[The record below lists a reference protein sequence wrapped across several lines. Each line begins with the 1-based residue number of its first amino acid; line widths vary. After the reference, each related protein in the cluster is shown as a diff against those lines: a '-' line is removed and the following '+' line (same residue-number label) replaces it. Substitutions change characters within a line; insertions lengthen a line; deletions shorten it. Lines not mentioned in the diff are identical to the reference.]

1 MLIGF
6 HRSHEASVVLI
17 DEDGQPLFAAAEE
30 RLSRV
35 KLQGGWPRLIE
46 AYVAEHFAIE
56 GAQAVHGGLP
66 LSQRFG
72 REARLALYNAR
83 HGRLQD
89 VHPKRFGKLANLT
102 FGRTANSESSVF
114 PGLDREHVDHHT
126 CHAASA
132 WYPSGFEE
140 AEIVTVDGVGD
151 TYSSRFFHG
160 KNGRMTPRAAFFHTE
175 FPLGHHYEY
184 ITAMLG
190 FHPHRHAGK
199 ITGLSAHGSRD
210 DRLMRKLE
218 KWLDEIWSSSKG
230 RPYFFMLH
238 SQHGSTQNDPA
249 FDQALRELREVRQT
263 VFGDWSN
270 MDIAWAI
277 QELLEREVTRLIERV
292 IPKIDGQP
300 ICLAG
305 GVFSNVKLNK
315 LVKEMGF
322 GELFVQPAMGDGGLA
337 FGGPLYARA
346 QREPLMPFRLESV
359 YLGPEYS
366 DDEILQAIRAEGL
379 EGRRYDA
386 IEPEIARLI
395 ADGRVVA
402 RFNGR
407 MEFGPRSL
415 GNRSIFYHC
424 SDASVN
430 DWLNKRLDRTEFMPF
445 APATIED
452 EAKSSFSDLDGVE
465 HTAEFM
471 TVTSDCS
478 EQFRRT
484 CPAAVH
490 VDGTARPQIVR
501 KETNPSFHRTL
512 EEYRKLTGVGTVV
525 NTSFNMHEE
534 PIVCI
539 PQDAVRS
546 FLRGHL
552 DYLAIGPYLVENPK
566 LGPVVGK
573 PPRTQSADQQTRTQE
588 S

>member
-17 DEDGQPLFAAAEE
+17 DDDGRPVFAASEE
-30 RLSRV
+30 RFSRI
-35 KLQGGWPRLIE
+35 KMQGGWPHLT
-46 AYVAEHFAIE
+46 AAHVAEHYDVT
-56 GAQAVHGGLP
+56 GAGAVHGGLP
-66 LSQRFG
+66 LRQRFG

-83 HGRLQD
+83 HRKLQD
-89 VHPKRFGKLANLT
+89 VHPKRFRKLVDVA
-102 FGRTANSESSVF
+102 FGATASSESAVF
-114 PGLDREHVDHHT
+114 PGLSRQYVDHHT

-132 WYPSGFEE
+132 YYPSGFEE

-151 TYSSRFFHG
+151 TYSARFFHG
-160 KNGRMTPRAAFFHTE
+160 KNGRMTPRAQLFHTE

-184 ITAMLG
+184 ITGMLG
-190 FHPHRHAGK
+190 HHPHRHAGK
-199 ITGLSAHGSRD
+199 ITGLSAHGTPD

-218 KWLDEIWSSSKG
+218 KWLDEIWSARRG

-238 SQHGSTQNDPA
+238 SQHGSTQNDPS
-249 FDQALRELREVRQT
+249 FDQAVRELREARQN

-270 MDIAWAI
+270 MDLAWAI
-277 QELLEREVTRLIERV
+277 QALLEREVTRLIERV
-292 IPKIDGQP
+292 VPNIDGQP

-305 GVFSNVKLNK
+305 GVFANVKLNK

-322 GELFVQPAMGDGGLA
+322 GAIFIQPAMGDGGLA
-337 FGGPLYARA
+337 FGGPLYALA
-346 QREPLMPFRLESV
+346 EREPLAPYRLENV
-359 YLGPEYS
+359 YLGPEFS
-366 DDEILQAIRAEGL
+366 DDELLQAVRAEGL
-379 EGRRYDA
+379 DARRYDP
-386 IEPEIARLI
+386 IEPKIAELI
-395 ADGRVVA
+395 AEGRVVA
-402 RFNGR
+402 RFHGR
-407 MEFGPRSL
+407 MEFGPRAL
-415 GNRSIFYHC
+415 GNRSILYHC
-424 SDASVN
+424 SDATVN

-452 EAKSSFSDLDGVE
+452 EAKAHFLDLDGAE

-471 TVTSDCS
+471 TITSDCS
-478 EQFRRT
+478 ERFKRE

-490 VDGTARPQIVR
+490 VDGTARPQIIR
-501 KETNPSFHRTL
+501 KQTNPSFHHVL
-512 EEYRKLTGVGTVV
+512 EEYRKLTGIGSVV

-534 PIVCI
+534 PIVCV

-573 PPRTQSADQQTRTQE
+573 PPRKREA
-588 S
+588 